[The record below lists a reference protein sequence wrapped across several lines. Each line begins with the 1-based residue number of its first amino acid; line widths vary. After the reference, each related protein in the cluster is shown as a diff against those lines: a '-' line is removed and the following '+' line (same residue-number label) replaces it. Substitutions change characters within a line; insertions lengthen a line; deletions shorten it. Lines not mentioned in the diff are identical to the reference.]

1 MDSTRVG
8 GDGVC
13 EGRLWRGGGRMES
26 GSVQIYSW
34 HFDTR
39 DRELAVGTA
48 ARMWNY
54 GSLCSGHQ
62 VGDVGVGVGG
72 EGFRRRRCGL

>member
-1 MDSTRVG
+1 
-8 GDGVC
+8 
-13 EGRLWRGGGRMES
+13 MES
-26 GSVQIYSW
+26 GSVQIHSW

-72 EGFRRRRCGL
+72 EGFRRRRCGLQVGWMSGFGSHCWPSW